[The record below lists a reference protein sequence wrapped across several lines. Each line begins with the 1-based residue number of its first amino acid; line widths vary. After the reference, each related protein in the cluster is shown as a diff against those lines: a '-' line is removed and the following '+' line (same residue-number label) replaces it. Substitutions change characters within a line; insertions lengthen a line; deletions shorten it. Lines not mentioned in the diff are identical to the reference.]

1 MEWSHALLGV
11 VLRHDPPRAAG
22 YHPLPHRSST
32 QSLSGGGGRRWVE
45 WPHAGTHPCS
55 PMSGMWCPSV
65 TVCGA
70 DCNGAAAAAGGARL
84 TDGWPARLS
93 RFWYL
98 RYGFSPLLNRD
109 RLATLVTLL
118 GSLPSPSFCAHTPPP
133 HQHAAVRD
141 MR

>member
-1 MEWSHALLGV
+1 
-11 VLRHDPPRAAG
+11 
-22 YHPLPHRSST
+22 
-32 QSLSGGGGRRWVE
+32 
-45 WPHAGTHPCS
+45 
-55 PMSGMWCPSV
+55 MWCPSV

-133 HQHAAVRD
+133 HQHATVRGGEILPLPFLRYRFCELKYRGAD
-141 MR
+141 IGLGYRSTYKRTLFV